1 MDPIF
6 RSIRRFPTDGVS
18 ETNVRSA
25 EQRAAVAARE
35 VRHLADALDR
45 SLMVIEAMWVL
56 MRDKLQLTDEQLAD
70 KINDIDLSDGVLD
83 GRVRK
88 TPVSCPSC
96 HRTIARRFTKC
107 MYCGQPVVQDPFD
120 R

>member
-1 MDPIF
+1 MDPMF
-6 RSIRRFPTDGVS
+6 HSVRHYSNSGNAEATA
-18 ETNVRSA
+18 RSA
-25 EQRAAVAARE
+25 ENQAAVAARE
-35 VRHLADALDR
+35 VRHMQDSLDR
-45 SLMVIEAMWVL
+45 SMMVMEAMWSF

-70 KINDIDLSDGVLD
+70 RVNDIDLSDGELD

-88 TPVSCPSC
+88 SPVSCPKC
-96 HRTIARRFTKC
+96 NRTIARRFSRC